1 MYRFAP
7 FSVHGVIA
15 GGHSPGQKVPCRY
28 QGGVNRRK
36 RQAGVTAD
44 TDPGFSDVALTPPIS
59 SLELEAFTSI
69 QRECWVFLL
78 LVQDAAVHH

>member
-1 MYRFAP
+1 MTSPTTKQTAI
-7 FSVHGVIA
+7 VK
-15 GGHSPGQKVPCRY
+15 HSKKIFTVQSF
-28 QGGVNRRK
+28 
-36 RQAGVTAD
+36 